1 MSEPQPPDI
10 ERILFTEEQIQQRIR
25 EVAAEISEKYR
36 GRDLKLIGVLKGSV
50 FFLTALAREIEIPVK
65 IDFLAISSF
74 SNQRGAPGVV
84 RIAKDLDESIEGED
98 VLLVE
103 DIVDTGFTARY
114 LLQTL
119 AGRGPELA
127 RDLHAAGPHG
137 APHRAGSGRVPLLR
151 DPGPLRDRLRPG
163 LQAALPEPGLHRR
176 DEAGLIPGTGYVT
189 SKLAAGEEFRGYAAP
204 EIGRYNGACPRLPTR
219 SFRTTRTGFSKS

>member
-1 MSEPQPPDI
+1 MTKPITPEIDHV
-10 ERILFTEEQIQQRIR
+10 LFTEEQVTARVR

-36 GRDLKLIGVLKGSV
+36 GRDLKLIAVLKGSV

-74 SNQRGAPGVV
+74 SNRSAAPGLV

-119 AGRGPELA
+119 AGRGPNSLA
-127 RDLHAAGPHG
+127 ICTLLDRTPS
-137 APHRAGSGRVPLLR
+137 RIVQVPVEFR
-151 DPGPLRDRLRPG
+151 CFEIPDRFVVGCG
-163 LQAALPEPGLHRR
+163 LDYRQLYRNL
-176 DEAGLIPGTGYVT
+176 GYVAVM
-189 SKLAAGEEFRGYAAP
+189 KP
-204 EIGRYNGACPRLPTR
+204 D
-219 SFRTTRTGFSKS
+219 